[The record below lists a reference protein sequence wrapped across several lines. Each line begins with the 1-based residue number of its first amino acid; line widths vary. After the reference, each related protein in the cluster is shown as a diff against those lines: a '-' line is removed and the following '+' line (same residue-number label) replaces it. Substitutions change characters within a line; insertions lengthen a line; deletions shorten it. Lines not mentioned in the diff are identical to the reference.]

1 MGFLEPRLNLKVKQ
15 TQILTPGLVQMV
27 SLLTL
32 NKLELIDQIQQ
43 ELVQNPV
50 LEEGTEIVE
59 TAPQIADLPE
69 PEFELEAGGQAAI
82 AATPD
87 LPPATNGSAAEGPL
101 EIDDSD
107 LQYAVLSDRE
117 VVVENTADTVPVEA
131 EIRGDE
137 PYDDF
142 DFRSFDDYLNDSSS
156 RPRETEVFEKPSFE
170 NFLAKP
176 PSLTDHLEWL
186 LGLSAVDEPVR
197 LACHSIIGN
206 LNSDGYLCAVDENGK
221 EIPITLEEIA
231 GTGEHLLE
239 DVQKALEI
247 VQRFDP
253 PGVAAR
259 DLRECLLIQLRVLD
273 DEGNIEED
281 SIAVDIVRDHLDKVK
296 NKQYRDI
303 ARAIGKPLDEVM
315 AAVELIKA
323 LDPRPGQK
331 YNKNEPRHI
340 EPDVFI
346 VKVGDQYTVVN
357 NEDEMP
363 QLRLSA
369 TYRQMLDKDALNKEV
384 KNYVKDKFK
393 SAVQLM
399 KNIEQRK
406 HIIVKVCEAIVRRQV
421 EFLDR
426 GIDQLKP
433 MMIKDVAEE
442 VGVHPSTVSRAVA
455 NKYAHTAQGIFEL
468 RYFFSEAV
476 NGPMGNETSLLIV
489 KRKVRKFI
497 EDEDPKN
504 PLTDDKI
511 AQLLKEEGISVTRRS
526 ITKYREDLKIPST
539 HQRRART

>member
-1 MGFLEPRLNLKVKQ
+1 MGFLEPRLSLKVQQK
-15 TQILTPGLVQMV
+15 QILTPGLVQMV

-59 TAPQIADLPE
+59 TTEAAPELDMDFDPE
-69 PEFELEAGGQAAI
+69 IETSVSAK
-82 AATPD
+82 
-87 LPPATNGSAAEGPL
+87 AAEASPAA
-101 EIDDSD
+101 ESVDVDNSD
-107 LQYAVLSDRE
+107 AKYAEVSERE
-117 VVVENTADTVPVEA
+117 VTLEHNADTVPTEP
-131 EIRGDE
+131 EIRDD
-137 PYDDF
+137 PYDDI

-156 RPRETEVFEKPSFE
+156 RPREAEVFEKPSFE

-186 LGLSAVDEPVR
+186 LGLAAVEDSVR
-197 LACHSIIGN
+197 SACHSIIGN
-206 LNSDGYLCAVDENGK
+206 LNEDGYLIAADENGK
-221 EIPITLEEIA
+221 EAAISLEEIA
-231 GTGEHLLE
+231 ESGEHTLE
-239 DVQKALEI
+239 DVEKALAV

-253 PGVAAR
+253 PGVGAR
-259 DLRECLLIQLRVLD
+259 DLRECLLIQLLLLD
-273 DEGNIEED
+273 EQGNIEED
-281 SIAVDIVRDHLDKVK
+281 CIAIDIVRDHLDKVK
-296 NKQYRDI
+296 NRQYREI
-303 ARAIGKPLDEVM
+303 AKAINRSIDEVM
-315 AAVELIKA
+315 LAIEIIKA

-331 YNKNEPRHI
+331 HNKTEPRHI

-363 QLRLSA
+363 QLRLST
-369 TYRQMLDKDALNKEV
+369 TYRQMLEKDAESKEV

-406 HIIVKVCEAIVRRQV
+406 HIIVKVCESIVRRQLD
-421 EFLDR
+421 FLDK

-476 NGPMGNETSLLIV
+476 NGPMGSETSLLIV

-497 EDEDPKN
+497 DEEDAKA

-511 AQLLKEEGISVTRRS
+511 AQMLKDEGISVTRRS
-526 ITKYREDLKIPST
+526 VTKYREDLKIPST
-539 HQRRART
+539 HQRRFRS

>member
-1 MGFLEPRLNLKVKQ
+1 MGFLEPRLSLKVQQK
-15 TQILTPGLVQMV
+15 QILTPGLVQMV

-43 ELVQNPV
+43 EMVQNPV

-59 TAPQIADLPE
+59 TTAEAAEHEIE
-69 PEFELEAGGQAAI
+69 HEIEFDAEAEIGAAAKTAEALHTLEA
-82 AATPD
+82 
-87 LPPATNGSAAEGPL
+87 AESHG
-101 EIDDSD
+101 EMDEADA
-107 LQYAVLSDRE
+107 QYTVVSDRE
-117 VVVENTADTVPVEA
+117 VTLENTADTVPVEA
-131 EIRGDE
+131 EIRDD
-137 PYDDF
+137 PYDDI

-156 RPRETEVFEKPSFE
+156 RPREKETFEKPSFE

-176 PSLTDHLEWL
+176 PSLTDHLSWL
-186 LGLSAVDEPVR
+186 LGLAAMEQPVR
-197 LACHSIIGN
+197 SACHSIIGN
-206 LNSDGYLCAVDENGK
+206 LNEDGYLLAADENGK
-221 EIPITLEEIA
+221 EIPISLEEIA
-231 GTGEHLLE
+231 ESGEHALE
-239 DVQKALEI
+239 DVEKALAI

-253 PGVAAR
+253 PGVGAR

-281 SIAVDIVRDHLDKVK
+281 SIAVDIVRDHLDKIK
-296 NKQYRDI
+296 NKQYREI
-303 ARAIGKPLDEVM
+303 AKAIGKPYEDVM

-331 YNKNEPRHI
+331 HNKTEPRHI

-346 VKVGDQYTVVN
+346 VKIGDQYTVVN

-363 QLRLSA
+363 QLRLST
-369 TYRQMLDKDALNKEV
+369 TYRQMLEKDVINKDV

-406 HIIVKVCEAIVRRQV
+406 HIIVKVCEAIVRRQID
-421 EFLDR
+421 FLDR

-489 KRKVRKFI
+489 KRKVRKYI
-497 EDEDPKN
+497 DEEDAKN

-511 AQLLKEEGISVTRRS
+511 ALMLKDEGINVTRRS

-539 HQRRART
+539 HQRRSRS

>member
-1 MGFLEPRLNLKVKQ
+1 MGFLEPRLSLKVQQK
-15 TQILTPGLVQMV
+15 QILTPGLVQMV
-27 SLLTL
+27 GLLTL
-32 NKLELIDQIQQ
+32 NKLELIDKIQQ
-43 ELVQNPV
+43 ELVENPV

-59 TAPQIADLPE
+59 GMQESADRDIEHEAELAAASKAADTLQVPE
-69 PEFELEAGGQAAI
+69 LSGVSESMEM
-82 AATPD
+82 
-87 LPPATNGSAAEGPL
+87 
-101 EIDDSD
+101 DDGD
-107 LQYAVLSDRE
+107 AQYSVVSDRE
-117 VVVENTADTVPVEA
+117 VTLEHTADSVPVEA
-131 EIRGDE
+131 EIRDD
-137 PYDDF
+137 PYDDI

-156 RPRETEVFEKPSFE
+156 RPREAENFEKPSFE

-176 PSLTDHLEWL
+176 PSLTDHLTWL
-186 LGLSAVDEPVR
+186 LGLAAVEPPVR

-206 LNSDGYLCAVDENGK
+206 LNEDGYLIAADENGK
-221 EIPITLEEIA
+221 EVSIALEEIA
-231 GTGEHLLE
+231 ESGGHSLE
-239 DVQKALEI
+239 DVEKALAV

-281 SIAVDIVRDHLDKVK
+281 SIAVDIVRDHLDKLK
-296 NKQYRDI
+296 NKQYREI
-303 ARAIGKPLDEVM
+303 AKAIGKPLEEVM

-331 YNKNEPRHI
+331 HNKNEPRHI

-346 VKVGDQYTVVN
+346 VKIGDQYTVVN

-363 QLRLSA
+363 QLRLST
-369 TYRQMLDKDALNKEV
+369 TYRQMLEKDVINKEV

-406 HIIVKVCEAIVRRQV
+406 HIIVKVCESIVRRQID
-421 EFLDR
+421 FLDK
-426 GIDQLKP
+426 GIDQLRP

-497 EDEDPKN
+497 DEEDPKN

-511 AQLLKEEGISVTRRS
+511 AQMLKDEGISVTRRS

-539 HQRRART
+539 HQRRTRS